1 MYFIP
6 VAIAN
11 CPSQESNLFLCFAS
25 CELLA
30 FFAPDGFILGQPG
43 GGDQGDGEA
52 EQGAGQD
59 VPGVMAVISDPGEGG
74 DRGHDDQP
82 QLEPDP
88 GQEAPH
94 TQPVLQI
101 NLTRGREN

>member
-1 MYFIP
+1 M
-6 VAIAN
+6 
-11 CPSQESNLFLCFAS
+11 FLCFAS

-30 FFAPDGFILGQPG
+30 FFAPARFILGQPG

-52 EQGAGQD
+52 EQRPGQD
-59 VPGVMAVISDPGEGG
+59 VPGVVTVIRDPGEGG

-88 GQEAPH
+88 GQEAAH
-94 TQPVLQI
+94 TQSVLQI
-101 NLTRGREN
+101 HLTRGRED

>member
-1 MYFIP
+1 MFLP
-6 VAIAN
+6 VAIAD

-30 FFAPDGFILGQPG
+30 FFALDCFIPGQLS

-52 EQGAGQD
+52 EQGPGQD
-59 VPGVMAVISDPGEGG
+59 IRPVMAVISDPGEGG

-88 GQEAPH
+88 GQEAAH
-94 TQPVLQI
+94 TQSVLQI
-101 NLTRGREN
+101 NLTCGRED